1 MIHAVLVT
9 LAFAAS
15 GIAASGSRFTPL
27 EQLLAKRQ
35 DISGQATEQVQ
46 GLLSLANDVLSDA
59 QAGNIT
65 STCQTW
71 ATSISG
77 CQSNSGTDQAAV
89 AACACGSTLLD
100 QMTACATAYGST
112 GPSQASGF
120 TSFCT
125 ATLPALLGNSSAAS
139 SVAASATSEIASLT
153 SAASAQASA
162 TVSVSGSSSHSGTD
176 ASSAAAPSSTGS
188 SGAAKL
194 AGAGGAAGV
203 VALLAAALLSPGA

>member
-1 MIHAVLVT
+1 MIRAVLVT
-9 LAFAAS
+9 LAFATS
-15 GIAASGSRFTPL
+15 GIAASSSRFTPL

-46 GLLSLANDVLSDA
+46 GPLSLANDVLSDA

-89 AACACGSTLLD
+89 ATCACGSTLLD
-100 QMTACATAYGST
+100 QMTSCATAYGST

-125 ATLPALLGNSSAAS
+125 ATLPTLLGNSSAAS
-139 SVAASATSEIASLT
+139 SVAASATSGIASLT

-162 TVSVSGSSSHSGTD
+162 TASGPSSHSGTD
-176 ASSAAAPSSTGS
+176 VSSAAAPSSTSS

-203 VALLAAALLSPGA
+203 VALLAAALL